1 MILTYLHGPIAEV
14 CPHCFLSF
22 SILAIFREKRVVKVG
37 LKVKTLGQF
46 LFYENSNLLNFFQ
59 TMLLL
64 ARVLPLVRILG
75 MLDHI
80 WGNKGQNPPEKGHFM
95 NAESVRKSLKT
106 FDLTTTTAILVK
118 LLQRKVMRDIC
129 GGF

>member
-64 ARVLPLVRILG
+64 ARVLPLVRILE